1 MKNIPLQEV
10 SDSAFPFI
18 KLSVL
23 YQVEF
28 RKVLRENEILSKGL
42 FFFFILYLKRFKGSN
57 VIELNEM

>member
-1 MKNIPLQEV
+1 MKNIPLQDG

-28 RKVLRENEILSKGL
+28 HKVLRENEILFKG
-42 FFFFILYLKRFKGSN
+42 FFFFILYLKHFKGSN

>member
-1 MKNIPLQEV
+1 MKNIPLQDG

-28 RKVLRENEILSKGL
+28 HKVLRENEILFKG
-42 FFFFILYLKRFKGSN
+42 FFFFHFIF
-57 VIELNEM
+57 ETF

>member
-1 MKNIPLQEV
+1 MKNIPLQDG

-28 RKVLRENEILSKGL
+28 HKVLRENEILFKG
-42 FFFFILYLKRFKGSN
+42 FFFSFYI
-57 VIELNEM
+57 